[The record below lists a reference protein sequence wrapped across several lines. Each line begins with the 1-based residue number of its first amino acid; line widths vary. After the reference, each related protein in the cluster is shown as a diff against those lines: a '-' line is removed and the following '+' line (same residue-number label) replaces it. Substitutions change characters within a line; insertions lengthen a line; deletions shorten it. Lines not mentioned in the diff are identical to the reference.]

1 MSNDI
6 PTSVYVEFIDRTIAI
21 HWAYH
26 ATLMIVT
33 WFVIVPIGVI
43 AIRFFQAKTDA
54 EWHRTWGRVN
64 MVDDSLLDPV
74 CGHISALDV
83 WGRPRSCSD
92 ACRSYLPGTAVH
104 RYEPS
109 GGHLFVLALIHA
121 EPPRG
126 PRPCARATACR
137 CRSRSPP
144 HRAGRLTRFPSEF
157 RYAACRRLLRFV

>member
-26 ATLMIVT
+26 AILMIVT

-83 WGRPRSCSD
+83 G
-92 ACRSYLPGTAVH
+92 
-104 RYEPS
+104 
-109 GGHLFVLALIHA
+109 GGHDRVRMPADRICL
-121 EPPRG
+121 EPR
-126 PRPCARATACR
+126 CTATNPPAGISSS
-137 CRSRSPP
+137 SR
-144 HRAGRLTRFPSEF
+144 
-157 RYAACRRLLRFV
+157 